1 MAVLDKLC
9 QLSSGNTFM
18 LLKFTHAS
26 VPKEGRLRLGGDFS
40 IAPASQLNDP
50 THKHALTY
58 VTGDAKESLQVMF
71 PWLQRMQVG
80 TVWHNICDPH

>member
-1 MAVLDKLC
+1 MAVSDKLC

-18 LLKFTHAS
+18 LLKSTHAS
-26 VPKEGRLRLGGDFS
+26 VPKEDRLRLGGDFS
-40 IAPASQLNDP
+40 IAPASQLKDQ

-58 VTGDAKESLQVMF
+58 VTGDAKESLQVML

-80 TVWHNICDPH
+80 TVGHNICDPH